1 MANVIRFERIVVANQ
16 GLYPEHRERKIRDS
30 ASRFLSS
37 VSQHGI
43 VHFLLL
49 IFVIVCVF
57 DPADKIL
64 GAKIPVFVA
73 LWIATLLR
81 MLLVDGRF
89 HFAVVPTV
97 YVATFVAIPV
107 LSIIPTFLAGGNL
120 PPEGFALLKGYL
132 LISFALVLIVHRV
145 DLVPQLSAVLTVLA
159 CFVVGIFVGIQFNY
173 SWVYKALQP
182 LGYDFGLLYLG
193 KRSFGNYELLQIY
206 FVTSPML
213 VIAVAYYFDRAMSE
227 LDSRR
232 KLLFFAITAINIVGM
247 FLGGTRN
254 NIFIS
259 LLTPALLW
267 PFYTR
272 RSSISALCGIGVIV
286 VLGLLFAGYL
296 KAFFDFSEAGNNA
309 RLTTMQDYV
318 RIFSDPATLMFGQ
331 GLGTY
336 YNWSARGPFYVSE
349 LTYMEIIRNFGLF
362 GGLPMM
368 ALMSLPLAHAVFM
381 PTSRRDKVLAM
392 AYFLYLVMS
401 ASNPMFFSSTGIL
414 ILAILVANIFTRQ
427 NRETVNPENIVL
439 TGARPS

>member
-1 MANVIRFERIVVANQ
+1 MANVTQFKSIVMANQ
-16 GLYPEHRERKIRDS
+16 GLYSEERKPNIRDF
-30 ASRFLSS
+30 ASRFLLR
-37 VSQHGI
+37 VSQHGT
-43 VHFLLL
+43 VHFLLFT
-49 IFVIVCVF
+49 FVVVCVF

-64 GAKIPVFVA
+64 GAKVPVFVA

-81 MLLVDGRF
+81 MALVDGRF
-89 HFAVVPTV
+89 HFPVAPTV

-107 LSIIPTFLAGGNL
+107 LSIVPTYLVGGGL

-132 LISFALVLIVHRV
+132 LVSLTLVLIVHRV

-159 CFVVGIFVGIQFNY
+159 CFVVGVLVGIQFNY
-173 SWVYKALQP
+173 SWVYNALQP

-227 LDSRR
+227 ADSTR
-232 KLLFFAITAINIVGM
+232 KLLFFVVTAINILGM
-247 FLGGTRN
+247 FLSGTRN
-254 NIFIS
+254 NILIS

-272 RSSISALCGIGVIV
+272 RRSISALCSLAVIAI
-286 VLGLLFAGYL
+286 LALLFAGYL
-296 KAFFDFSEAGNNA
+296 KAFFDFSEMGNNI

-349 LTYMEIIRNFGLF
+349 LTFMEIIRNFGLF

-368 ALMSLPLAHAVFM
+368 GLMSLPLAYAVFM
-381 PTSRRDKVLAM
+381 PMSRRDKVLAM

-414 ILAILVANIFTRQ
+414 ILGILVANIFKQ
-427 NRETVNPENIVL
+427 QIVK
-439 TGARPS
+439 R

>member
-1 MANVIRFERIVVANQ
+1 MANVTQFKSIVVANQ
-16 GLYPEHRERKIRDS
+16 GLPPEREPNIRGF
-30 ASRFLSS
+30 ASLSRG
-37 VSQHGI
+37 SQHGI
-43 VHFLLL
+43 VHFLLFT
-49 IFVIVCVF
+49 FVILCVF

-64 GAKIPVFVA
+64 GAKVPVFVA

-81 MLLVDGRF
+81 MLLVDGRL
-89 HFAVVPTV
+89 HFPVAPTA
-97 YVATFVAIPV
+97 YVAAFVAIPV
-107 LSIIPTFLAGGNL
+107 LSIVPTYFVGSSL
-120 PPEGFALLKGYL
+120 PPEALTLLKGYL
-132 LISFALVLIVHRV
+132 LVSLVLVLIVHRV

-159 CFVVGIFVGIQFNY
+159 CFAVGIFVGIQFNDF
-173 SWVYKALQP
+173 WVYNALQP
-182 LGYDFGLLYLG
+182 LSYDFGLLYLG
-193 KRSFGNYELLQIY
+193 KRSYGNYELSRIY

-227 LDSRR
+227 ADSTR
-232 KLLFFAITAINIVGM
+232 KLLFSAVTAIDIIGM

-254 NIFIS
+254 NILIS

-267 PFYTR
+267 PFYAR
-272 RSSISALCGIGVIV
+272 RPGISALWGLGVMAIV
-286 VLGLLFAGYL
+286 ALLFASYL
-296 KAFFDFSEAGNNA
+296 RAFFDFSEMGNNI
-309 RLTTMQDYV
+309 RLTTIQDYV

-336 YNWSARGPFYVSE
+336 YDWSARGPFYISE

-368 ALMSLPLAHAVFM
+368 ALISLPLAYAVLM
-381 PTSRRDKVLAM
+381 PTSRRDKVLAV

-427 NRETVNPENIVL
+427 IVK
-439 TGARPS
+439 P